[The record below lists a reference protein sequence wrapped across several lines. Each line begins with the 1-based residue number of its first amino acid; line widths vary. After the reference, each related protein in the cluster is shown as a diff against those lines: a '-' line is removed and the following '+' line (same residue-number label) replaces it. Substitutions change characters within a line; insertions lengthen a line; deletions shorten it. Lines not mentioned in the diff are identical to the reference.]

1 MILVLHDVNQ
11 KNSVTIK
18 NMKLNF
24 PQLLILTSLAA
35 TLAGC
40 HSSIVPLKP
49 AALGPP
55 WALTRPTA
63 TTNPALRRAAA
74 IPPIL
79 PAAHAQHA
87 GVVSPHWFANSRN
100 STTRKIAIAHYDNIW
115 RHTKHLLIHMG
126 YTIQWAS
133 YRLGVITTR
142 YRTGPEIL
150 QWWRPDA
157 TTFPE
162 LMEGTI
168 NTFRRTIRVVI
179 SRTDKPHT
187 FAITVEA
194 LVERQE
200 NPQGSV
206 GNVAFFGA
214 SAFGNNP
221 LSLQSHRAG
230 PSAGGTY
237 WMRVGHDPALEE
249 KILHRLFRKL

>member
-1 MILVLHDVNQ
+1 MKI
-11 KNSVTIK
+11 
-18 NMKLNF
+18 MKLSL
-24 PQLLILTSLAA
+24 PRLLMITLMLTP
-35 TLAGC
+35 LAGC

-49 AALGPP
+49 AVLGPP
-55 WALTRPTA
+55 WALSR
-63 TTNPALRRAAA
+63 
-74 IPPIL
+74 
-79 PAAHAQHA
+79 PAATSHPAKRASNVMLRTQTAQH
-87 GVVSPHWFANSRN
+87 SDHKTPNWFANTRN
-100 STTRKIAIAHYDNIW
+100 GTTRQIAIEHYDNIW

-126 YTIQWAS
+126 YTIEWAS
-133 YRLGVITTR
+133 YRLGVMTTR

-187 FAITVEA
+187 FNITVEA

-214 SAFGNNP
+214 SAFGNN
-221 LSLQSHRAG
+221 SSALQSHRAT
-230 PSAGGTY
+230 PSAGGAY
-237 WMRVGHDPALEE
+237 WMRVGHDPALER
-249 KILHRLFRKL
+249 KILHRLFGQL

>member
-1 MILVLHDVNQ
+1 
-11 KNSVTIK
+11 
-18 NMKLNF
+18 MKLYC
-24 PQLLILTSLAA
+24 PQLLMLTVLAA

-49 AALGPP
+49 SALGPP
-55 WALTRPTA
+55 WALSRPLQTA
-63 TTNPALRRAAA
+63 DRASRSDN
-74 IPPIL
+74 L
-79 PAAHAQHA
+79 PARA
-87 GVVSPHWFANSRN
+87 GRHNPSQSTMADNGNWFINARN
-100 STTRKIAIAHYDNIW
+100 GTTRKIAIARYKNIW
-115 RHTKHLLIHMG
+115 RQTLHVLIRMG

-150 QWWRPDA
+150 QWWRPNA

-168 NTFRRTIRVVI
+168 NTFRRTLRIVIRR
-179 SRTDKPHT
+179 SAKPHT

-214 SAFGNNP
+214 SAFGNSP
-221 LSLQSHRAG
+221 LPLNSHRTP
-230 PSAGGTY
+230 PSAGGPY
-237 WMRVGHDPALEE
+237 WMRVGHDPALEK
-249 KILHRLFRKL
+249 KILHRLFAKF

>member
-1 MILVLHDVNQ
+1 
-11 KNSVTIK
+11 
-18 NMKLNF
+18 MKLYY
-24 PQLLILTSLAA
+24 PQLLILTFLAVP
-35 TLAGC
+35 LAGC

-49 AALGPP
+49 SALGPP
-55 WALTRPTA
+55 WALSQPVGTAHPSTRPD
-63 TTNPALRRAAA
+63 TTIAPAANQPALHPTTADT
-74 IPPIL
+74 PK
-79 PAAHAQHA
+79 
-87 GVVSPHWFANSRN
+87 WFINARN
-100 STTRKIAIAHYDNIW
+100 GTTRKIVIARYRNIW
-115 RHTKHLLIHMG
+115 RHTKHLLVHMG

-168 NTFRRTIRVVI
+168 NTFRRTVRIVI
-179 SRTDKPHT
+179 SRSGKPHT

-214 SAFGNNP
+214 SAFGINP
-221 LSLQSHRAG
+221 LTLNSHQTG
-230 PSAGGTY
+230 PSAGGPY
-237 WMRVGHDPALEE
+237 WMRVGHDPALEK

>member
-1 MILVLHDVNQ
+1 
-11 KNSVTIK
+11 
-18 NMKLNF
+18 MKLYR
-24 PQLLILTSLAA
+24 PPLLMLTFLAA

-49 AALGPP
+49 SALGPP
-55 WALTRPTA
+55 WALSRHPQSAHPATRSVGTLTRA
-63 TTNPALRRAAA
+63 TRHAPA
-74 IPPIL
+74 
-79 PAAHAQHA
+79 H
-87 GVVSPHWFANSRN
+87 
-100 STTRKIAIAHYDNIW
+100 STTAVNGTWFINAGNGTSRKIAIARYKNIW
-115 RHTKHLLIHMG
+115 RQTQHLLIRMG

-168 NTFRRTIRVVI
+168 NTFRRTLRIVIRR
-179 SRTDKPHT
+179 SAKPHT
-187 FAITVEA
+187 FSITVEA

-200 NPQGSV
+200 NPQGAV

-214 SAFGNNP
+214 SAFGNSP
-221 LSLQSHRAG
+221 LPLNSHHLK
-230 PSAGGTY
+230 PSAGGSY

-249 KILHRLFRKL
+249 KILRRLLHKL

>member
-1 MILVLHDVNQ
+1 
-11 KNSVTIK
+11 
-18 NMKLNF
+18 MKLYC
-24 PQLLILTSLAA
+24 PQLLMLTVLAA

-49 AALGPP
+49 SALGPP
-55 WALTRPTA
+55 WALSRPLQTA
-63 TTNPALRRAAA
+63 DRASRPDTSPARAERHNPSQSTMADN
-74 IPPIL
+74 
-79 PAAHAQHA
+79 
-87 GVVSPHWFANSRN
+87 GNWFINARN
-100 STTRKIAIAHYDNIW
+100 GTTRKIAIARYKNIW
-115 RHTKHLLIHMG
+115 RQTLHVLIRMG

-168 NTFRRTIRVVI
+168 NTFRRTLRIVI
-179 SRTDKPHT
+179 NRSAKPHT
-187 FAITVEA
+187 FSITVEA

-221 LSLQSHRAG
+221 LPLNSHQAP
-230 PSAGGTY
+230 PSAGGPY
-237 WMRVGHDPALEE
+237 WMRVGHDPALEK
-249 KILHRLFRKL
+249 KILHRLFAKF